1 MKSFSKYSFLETV
14 GLAEVNQGAYYNGKW
29 QTTNSTETLDTVNPS
44 TCEVVASTK
53 TASMED
59 YEKAIEAARAAQK
72 EWALV
77 PMPKRGDIVR
87 QIGVALRE
95 YKKELGNVISLEM
108 GKIESEGWGE
118 VQEFIDICDMA
129 CGLSRTIG

>member
-1 MKSFSKYSFLETV
+1 
-14 GLAEVNQGAYYNGKW
+14 
-29 QTTNSTETLDTVNPS
+29 
-44 TCEVVASTK
+44 
-53 TASMED
+53 MED